1 MASFDAYLKIDSIP
15 GEATAKEHEGWIQ
28 VESFSF
34 DMSQGGHNV
43 GGGGA
48 RGAFGRAVHKSFLI
62 MKRLDKSS
70 PLLYEAVNVNNNL
83 GKVQFHVC
91 RTGDDKYPY
100 FTITFEDVMIS
111 SVSLGGAD
119 SNQAE
124 DKERLLEAIAFNY
137 TKIEWTYTET
147 DSKNKKG
154 GAIVGKWNLATN
166 DKS

>member
-15 GEATAKEHEGWIQ
+15 GEATAKDHKDWIQ
-28 VESFSF
+28 IESFGF

-48 RGAFGRAVHKSFLI
+48 RGAFGRAVHKPFQLL
-62 MKRLDKSS
+62 KRLDKAS

-111 SVSLGGAD
+111 SVILNCNDPDQGG
-119 SNQAE
+119 E
-124 DKERLLEAIAFNY
+124 KERLLESVSFNY